1 MITKYTLIYRAI
13 PLICT
18 FFNAILWLAWY
29 RYPPEGEEEM
39 TETGRDTVC
48 RRAAGDWPAPL
59 TDHCHLP
66 GGTLRWRR
74 WRRLV
79 QRWRGCGWW
88 WWTPAPSST
97 AARRRGCCSP
107 SPAPS
112 TRKEQTKLN
121 RDPTPRLVPWLGR
134 YRQHGANDIRFE
146 TVDTLIPNQSPFQKD
161 TNGLATTSWNFFFFF
176 LRKPTRNQ
184 GIPYE

>member
-1 MITKYTLIYRAI
+1 MQFCDLPGTGTRRRERRRWRRLV
-13 PLICT
+13 
-18 FFNAILWLAWY
+18 
-29 RYPPEGEEEM
+29 EM
-39 TETGRDTVC
+39 C

-146 TVDTLIPNQSPFQKD
+146 TVDTLNPNQSPFQKD
-161 TNGLATTSWNFFFFF
+161 TNGLATTSWILFFFFKEGPREIREF
-176 LRKPTRNQ
+176 LMNK
-184 GIPYE
+184 